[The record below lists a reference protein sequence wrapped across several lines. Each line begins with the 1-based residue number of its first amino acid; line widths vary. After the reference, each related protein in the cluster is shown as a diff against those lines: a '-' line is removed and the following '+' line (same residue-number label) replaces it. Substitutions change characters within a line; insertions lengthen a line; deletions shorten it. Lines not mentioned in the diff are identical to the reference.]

1 MPLTGGSGPSLEPS
15 GPAPQ
20 GARLLEIFYL
30 ATPAFLAVDLI
41 LGVPI
46 RVAALSSPGLRYAY
60 YAFSMGCGVATHARP
75 RIAPFVGL
83 FESSI
88 NLLMLVL
95 SIMLPIFALTDQVFA
110 DEALSLPF
118 TPAMLGNVIISGTV
132 LVASFHIHQGKILG
146 GTGTP

>member
-1 MPLTGGSGPSLEPS
+1 MAPATGRAGATSP
-15 GPAPQ
+15 
-20 GARLLEIFYL
+20 GARLLEAFYL
-30 ATPAFLAVDLI
+30 ATPAFVAVDLV

-46 RVAALSSPGLRYAY
+46 RVAALASPGLRYAY
-60 YAFSMGCGVATHARP
+60 YAFTMGCGVATHARP

-118 TPAMLGNVIISGTV
+118 TPAMLGNVVISGTV
-132 LVASFHIHQGKILG
+132 LVASFHIHQGKILS
-146 GTGTP
+146 GTGLP